1 MTNKKSFPRSLPAFL
16 LLLST
21 VSAGAANI
29 SGTVHNQTTGKP
41 SSGDTVVLVDV
52 QAGMAE
58 AATATTDG
66 QGRYSL
72 NAPGNGAYLVRVDHQ
87 GASYF
92 IAAPGGGA
100 PGDVKIYDV
109 APKVDGVAI
118 DANMLLIEASNGSLR
133 VQERYLIRNTSS
145 PPRTQFAAGNNFEVV
160 IPPGAILDGAFATRP
175 GGLGTNTHLT
185 ALSSKGHYSF
195 NVPIQPD
202 QGEKET
208 LFEVQYHITYSG
220 KFSFSPQL
228 SMPADN
234 LVVYLPHSMKF
245 TGSGFQSSSEA
256 PMFQTFVK
264 KSVQP
269 GEAVSFNIE
278 GEGSV
283 PREQQASGSTPA
295 AAEMAGGQAAAAPG
309 GGIGP
314 PINAPDSLSKYKG
327 WILAGIALALT
338 AGAAYFLRRR
348 PGVSVPTAGATSH
361 LSMADLEELSIA
373 PSRPAPA
380 ARPAAAA
387 PPPAAHYD
395 GGRPSDA
402 VLLNVIK
409 EELFS
414 LEKERLT
421 GTITEAEYTET
432 KTGLEALLKRSL
444 RRG

>member
-1 MTNKKSFPRSLPAFL
+1 MKNKKRFPRSLPSIL
-16 LLLST
+16 LLLPAMT
-21 VSAGAANI
+21 AAAANVA
-29 SGTVHNQTTGKP
+29 GTVHNQTTGKP
-41 SSGDTVVLVDV
+41 SAGDSVVLVDV

-58 AATATTDG
+58 AATGTTDG

-72 NAPGNGAYLVRVDHQ
+72 NAPGSGPYLVRVDHQ

-100 PGDVKIYDV
+100 PGDVKIYDA
-109 APKVDGVAI
+109 APKIEGVAI
-118 DANMLLIEASNGSLR
+118 DADMLLIEASNGSLR

-160 IPPGAILDGAFATRP
+160 IPSGAILDGAFATRP

-208 LFEVQYHITYSG
+208 LFEVQYHIAYNG
-220 KFSFSPQL
+220 KFAISPQL

-234 LVVYLPHSMKF
+234 LVIYMPHSMKF
-245 TGSGFQSSSEA
+245 SGGSGFQPSQENPA
-256 PMFQTFVK
+256 LQTFIK
-264 KSVQP
+264 KGVQP
-269 GEAVSFNIE
+269 GQAVSFTVE

-283 PREQQASGSTPA
+283 PREQQASGSMPA
-295 AAEMAGGQAAAAPG
+295 AAEMTGQAAPG

-314 PINAPDSLSKYKG
+314 PIKSPDSLSSYKG

-348 PGVSVPTAGATSH
+348 PGVALPVAGAASH
-361 LSMADLEELSIA
+361 LSMGDLEELSLA
-373 PSRPAPA
+373 PPRPAPA
-380 ARPAAAA
+380 ARAAAAAA
-387 PPPAAHYD
+387 PAAHSD
-395 GGRPSDA
+395 GA
-402 VLLNVIK
+402 LLNVIK
-409 EELFS
+409 EEMFS
-414 LEKERLT
+414 LEKEHLT
-421 GTITEAEYTET
+421 GAISEAEYTQA
-432 KTGLEALLKRSL
+432 KTGLEALLKRTL